1 MNKLIRAAAALLVAI
16 MVAGVPS
23 RAEAQSL
30 DNLFGMLGDMAEGVL
45 SKTNLSVDDIS
56 GEWTANGSAV
66 SFKSDNFLKKAGGS
80 AAAGLIENK
89 LDPYYNKL
97 GLNNAVLT
105 IKDDNTFSLKVR
117 KIILQGTLESN
128 GDGTFI
134 FNFKALKSV
143 SLGKL
148 TTYVQKSGNKMD
160 VMFDAKKLMSL
171 VSGVAKL
178 TGISIAKTAASLLD
192 SYDGMCV
199 GFKMKKTGNVESTKP
214 SSSTSASGSVKGAT
228 EVLGNILG
236 GASSSKGAKSSN
248 SGKQDSTSVKSES
261 SKPAARTDTTAN
273 AKEIDATLRLLM
285 NSRNRGAK
293 K

>member
-1 MNKLIRAAAALLVAI
+1 
-16 MVAGVPS
+16 
-23 RAEAQSL
+23 
-30 DNLFGMLGDMAEGVL
+30 
-45 SKTNLSVDDIS
+45 
-56 GEWTANGSAV
+56 
-66 SFKSDNFLKKAGGS
+66 
-80 AAAGLIENK
+80 
-89 LDPYYNKL
+89 
-97 GLNNAVLT
+97 
-105 IKDDNTFSLKVR
+105 
-117 KIILQGTLESN
+117 
-128 GDGTFI
+128 
-134 FNFKALKSV
+134 
-143 SLGKL
+143 
-148 TTYVQKSGNKMD
+148 
-160 VMFDAKKLMSL
+160 MSL